1 MPMLDYKRPL
11 SIIIISSK
19 IFFNLNNPLYLCHQ
33 AACGLSVLLTLSSS
47 IMSEQEKYQIIIQA
61 FKEKAAQIL
70 PAGSRVAL
78 YGSRARGDS
87 RPDSDWDLHI
97 LIPGEEKLPLSM
109 WDKYA
114 WPFSEIG
121 LYLNEDI
128 NPRLYS
134 FAGWLKRSFLP
145 FYKNV
150 EKDAVIIFQN

>member
-1 MPMLDYKRPL
+1 
-11 SIIIISSK
+11 
-19 IFFNLNNPLYLCHQ
+19 
-33 AACGLSVLLTLSSS
+33 
-47 IMSEQEKYQIIIQA
+47 MSEQEKYQRIIQA
-61 FKEKAAQIL
+61 FRDKAAQIL
-70 PAGSRVAL
+70 PEGSRVAL
-78 YGSRARGDS
+78 YGSRARGNA

-97 LIPGEEKLPLSM
+97 LIPGEEKLPLLL

-121 LYLNEDI
+121 LFLNIEI

>member
-1 MPMLDYKRPL
+1 
-11 SIIIISSK
+11 
-19 IFFNLNNPLYLCHQ
+19 
-33 AACGLSVLLTLSSS
+33 
-47 IMSEQEKYQIIIQA
+47 MSEQEKYQHIIHA
-61 FKEKAAQIL
+61 FQEKASQIL
-70 PAGSRVAL
+70 PEGSRLVL
-78 YGSRARGDS
+78 YGSRARGNA

-121 LYLNEDI
+121 LYMNEEI

-145 FYKNV
+145 YYKNV
-150 EKDAVIIFQN
+150 EKDAVIIFQS

>member
-1 MPMLDYKRPL
+1 MSDLEKYKR
-11 SIIIISSK
+11 
-19 IFFNLNNPLYLCHQ
+19 
-33 AACGLSVLLTLSSS
+33 
-47 IMSEQEKYQIIIQA
+47 IIQA
-61 FKEKAAQIL
+61 FRDKASQIL
-70 PAGSRVAL
+70 PDGSRVAL
-78 YGSRARGDS
+78 YGSRARGNA

-97 LIPGEEKLPLSM
+97 LIPGEEELPLSM

-134 FAGWLKRSFLP
+134 SAGWLKRRFMP

>member
-1 MPMLDYKRPL
+1 MSPAKIFSI
-11 SIIIISSK
+11 SIILC
-19 IFFNLNNPLYLCHQ
+19 IFAIRPQ
-33 AACGLSVLLTLSSS
+33 AACLSSLLYHLT

-78 YGSRARGDS
+78 YGSRARGDG